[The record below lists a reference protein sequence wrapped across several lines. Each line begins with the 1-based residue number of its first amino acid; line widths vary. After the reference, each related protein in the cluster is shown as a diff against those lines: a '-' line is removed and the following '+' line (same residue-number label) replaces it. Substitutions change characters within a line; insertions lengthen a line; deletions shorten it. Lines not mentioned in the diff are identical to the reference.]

1 MSIVHDAPA
10 AAVPGTAQQEDVQP
24 QSTAAESTALI
35 TEHEMAFV
43 TATARGLPKEDHRWA
58 VFRRIVAALAFH
70 SKDAA
75 AQDDSGPRYRHYPR
89 RMAYLDDA
97 RMQREMLRL

>member
-1 MSIVHDAPA
+1 MSKVHGASMTA
-10 AAVPGTAQQEDVQP
+10 EPGTAQEDVQV

-35 TEHEMAFV
+35 TEHEVVFT
-43 TATARGLPKEDHRWA
+43 TAAAQGLPQEDHRWA
-58 VFRRIVAALAFH
+58 VFRRFVAALAFH
-70 SKDAA
+70 GKDSA
-75 AQDDSGPRYRHYPR
+75 AQEDSGQRHRHHPR